1 MCFFMNGW
9 KGVRLGRLGICCVK
23 KKKRKEMFFEKY
35 TLLFDTS
42 FSDCLVFQ
50 FLFLPTK
57 SNLDAWI

>member
-1 MCFFMNGW
+1 MGGKVW
-9 KGVRLGRLGICCVK
+9 DWEGLGFAVLEK
-23 KKKRKEMFFEKY
+23 EKRKEMFFEKY